1 VVAAKPPYVFTGRG
15 YYASKAWDRKVI
27 LAAKR
32 ELKDVD
38 FDTFAV
44 MGLSGI
50 VFASKLSHLM
60 DKKLFVVRKVTSSHS
75 THHAEGELGLRW
87 IFLDDFISSGV
98 TKAKVIEGVDKYVG
112 DQSSFETTGIGEYL
126 YFGGGLYRP
135 WDQEVIHGTRF
146 KASKRRV

>member
-1 VVAAKPPYVFTGRG
+1 MVRKTPYVFQGRD

-38 FDTFAV
+38 FDTFV
-44 MGLSGI
+44 CMGLSGI
-50 VFASKLSHLM
+50 VFASKLSHVM
-60 DKKLFVVRKVTSSHS
+60 DKKLFIVRKQKSAHS

-87 IFLDDFISSGV
+87 IFVDDFISTGD
-98 TKAKVIEGVDKYVG
+98 TKRKVIEGVDKYVG
-112 DQSSFETTGIGEYL
+112 TQSSFETTGIGEYL
-126 YFGGGLYRP
+126 YFGGGLYNE

-146 KASKRRV
+146 KATKRIV